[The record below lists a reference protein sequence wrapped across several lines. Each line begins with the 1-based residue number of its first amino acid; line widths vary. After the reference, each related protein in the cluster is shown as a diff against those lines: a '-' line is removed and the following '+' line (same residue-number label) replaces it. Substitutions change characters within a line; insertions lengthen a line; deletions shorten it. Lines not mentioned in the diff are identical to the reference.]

1 MKKESYPKLT
11 RLEVTVN
18 GEVQRVG
25 YRYTVQDIARKLGVK
40 GYVQNMP
47 DGTVKIIAEAPR
59 KTIEKFIKALQIK
72 EPPTNVYQIKVK
84 TTKPTRKF
92 EFFTIKYGDPTEE
105 MAEGFGT
112 GLKYMNLSRTEN
124 KQGFDSSRT
133 EMKKGF
139 NAVKT
144 EVRKG
149 FRTQRIEMKKG
160 FNAVKTEVRNGF
172 GTQRVET
179 KQGFRSLGT
188 EMKKGFQNLSTQM
201 SKGFGTTKNEIKGMR
216 QDMNRNFQEMSTKY
230 DTISDNLSQAIKI
243 IQDESIKTRNELI
256 RVVDNLS
263 KLVEEFVKKSTKN

>member
-1 MKKESYPKLT
+1 MKKESYPKLA

-59 KTIEKFIKALQIK
+59 KTIEKFIKALKIR
-72 EPPTNVYQIKVK
+72 EPPTNVYQVKVK
-84 TTKPTRKF
+84 TTKPTGKF

-105 MAEGFGT
+105 MGEGFGT
-112 GLKYMNLSRTEN
+112 GLKYMNLSRAEN
-124 KQGFDSSRT
+124 KQGFDD
-133 EMKKGF
+133 
-139 NAVKT
+139 VKT
-144 EVRKG
+144 EISKG

-263 KLVEEFVKKSTKN
+263 KLIEEFIKKSTKN